1 MTKRRFEGVELV
13 LATHN
18 SGKVEE
24 LVALLAPFGIS
35 VRSAVDFNLEA
46 PEETETSFVGNARI
60 KAHHVARATN
70 LPALADDSGI
80 EVDALGGA
88 PGIHTADWAEGPG
101 GRDFLR
107 AMLKTWDMIRAA
119 GAQPPHLGRFRC
131 ALVLAWP
138 DGHEEVFE
146 GMVEGQVVWP
156 LRGALGHGYDPMF
169 QPLGHDLTFAEMS
182 PAQKNALSHR
192 AAAFRQLTEE
202 CFT

>member
-1 MTKRRFEGVELV
+1 MMSRKFTGDHLV

-18 SGKVEE
+18 QGKVDEM
-24 LVALLAPFGIS
+24 VALLAPYGVRVSSAADFG
-35 VRSAVDFNLEA
+35 LEA

-60 KAHHVARATN
+60 KAQSVAKATG

-80 EVDALGGA
+80 AVDALGGA
-88 PGIHTADWAEGPG
+88 PGVYTADWAEGPE

-107 AMLKTWDMIRAA
+107 AMTMTWDKVCATKSS
-119 GAQPPHLGRFRC
+119 PPFSARFCC

-146 GMVEGQVVWP
+146 GVAEGEIVWP

-169 QPLGHDLTFAEMS
+169 QPLGHSKTFAEMS
-182 PAQKNALSHR
+182 AAQKNALSHR
-192 AAAFRQLTEE
+192 AAAFRLLTSA